1 MATLY
6 LTIQGKGGIG
16 KSFVSLL
23 FAQYLQDKKT
33 QVSII
38 DTDSVNPTLSQFKA
52 LDAWHLQLSHE
63 HVIDPRALDALIAH
77 VENAPQDANVVVDV
91 GSSGF
96 ETLMAYEAEN
106 QVFELLQS
114 MGHQVVVHTIIAG
127 GPDAK
132 ETIKGTMAIMDATDA
147 PIVLWL
153 NAHLGPL
160 QVAGNPIEEA
170 DFLTERQ
177 DRILGTVV
185 LHQRTRATFGKDIQ
199 DMLSQRLTFEEAMK
213 SFDLMP
219 RTRIKRL
226 KEDVW
231 SQLDEVALP
240 AAVKRTQ
247 EATA

>member
-6 LTIQGKGGIG
+6 VTIQGKGGIG

-33 QVSII
+33 PVSLI

-52 LDAWHLQLSHE
+52 LAVRHLQLSHE

-77 VENAPQDANVVVDV
+77 VQNAPNDANVIVDV

-106 QVFELLQS
+106 QVFALLQA
-114 MGHQVVVHTIIAG
+114 MGHQVAINTIIAG
-127 GPDAK
+127 GPDAR
-132 ETIKGTMAIMDATDA
+132 ETIKGTMAIMDATA
-147 PIVLWL
+147 VPILLWL

-160 QVAGNPIEEA
+160 QIAGNPIQEA

-177 DRILGTVV
+177 ARILGTVV
-185 LHQRTRATFGKDIQ
+185 LHQRTQATFGKDIQ
-199 DMLSQRLTFEEAMK
+199 DMLSRRLTFQEVMHA
-213 SFDLMP
+213 FDLMP

-231 SQLDEVALP
+231 SQLDEVPLP
-240 AAVKRTQ
+240 GTTPLAQ
-247 EATA
+247 EAAR

>member
-52 LDAWHLQLSHE
+52 LDVAHVQLSRE
-63 HVIDPRALDALIAH
+63 HVIDPRALDTLIAH
-77 VENAPQDANVVVDV
+77 VQNAPEDANVVVDV

-106 QVFELLQS
+106 RVFELLQS
-114 MGHQVVVHTIIAG
+114 MGHRVVINTIIAG
-127 GPDAK
+127 GPDAR
-132 ETIKGTMAIMDATDA
+132 ETIKGAMAIMDATDA
-147 PIVLWL
+147 PIILWL

-160 QVAGNPIEEA
+160 QIAGIPIAEA
-170 DFLTERQ
+170 DFLTARQ

-185 LHQRTRATFGKDIQ
+185 LHQRTQATFGKDIQ
-199 DMLSQRLTFEEAMK
+199 DMLSQRLTFAEVMS

-231 SQLDEVALP
+231 GQLEEVSLP
-240 AAVKRTQ
+240 AALNRTQ
-247 EATA
+247 EATG